1 MITLKH
7 FMEVVDYKVTEGSDY
22 CWQCYGPNAY
32 RLDSWNQ
39 DQDGHSIS
47 IVFDTRTHVVYE
59 ANAYDYSRN
68 RAYRLINPDYK
79 FGHDDEAAGRGVNV
93 NQAWDDVNYV
103 DLETDE
109 DFLEKSRAIVTNEDY
124 DTRVEVPL
132 NLPNDQLFDLM
143 KLAHEQDK
151 TLNQLVEDILRN
163 VINLHESSNSDPIDF
178 PVTNKSKKQKKKD
191 KK

>member
-109 DFLEKSRAIVTNEDY
+109 DFLEKSRAIVANEDY

>member
-93 NQAWDDVNYV
+93 NQAWDEVNYV

-109 DFLEKSRAIVTNEDY
+109 DFLEKSRAIVANEDY